1 MIFIMIVAEEANYV
15 MNDHFSRIFY
25 NISTKFNRL
34 LNDPICMQISMDQ
47 LREAHVAVNGSNGFT
62 ENGGVELA
70 KLNGVNDIVG
80 GVSAVNRVW
89 GGDKRLSLYGY
100 TIETINMLILPMIQ
114 TK

>member
-1 MIFIMIVAEEANYV
+1 ME
-15 MNDHFSRIFY
+15 H
-25 NISTKFNRL
+25 
-34 LNDPICMQISMDQ
+34 
-47 LREAHVAVNGSNGFT
+47 LREAHIAVNGSNGIT
-62 ENGGVELA
+62 ENGGVELT
-70 KLNGVNDIVG
+70 KLNGNNDIYE